1 MEFQI
6 DISAEDRTS
15 EQNAKLESYYAA
27 AKLLRAAGYK
37 AKTVL
42 YFVTRPTD
50 EPAGITL
57 G

>member
-6 DISAEDRTS
+6 DISVDDRTA

-37 AKTVL
+37 AKIVL
-42 YFVTRPTD
+42 YLVTRPTD